1 MTGARARF
9 RELTIRLVSG
19 LRGLGNRRSD
29 RRSAR
34 RLLSRR
40 GDYCPGDWAIKG
52 AARVKLAGTAQ
63 RIISGA
69 WLFGAELVV
78 TDPEPTRAVLTDVNA
93 ALDVEFDPST
103 AAALADL
110 NPAISLEQVR
120 AAILIDLGTGREVV
134 AEPAVLADAI
144 SNRASHA
151 P

>member
-1 MTGARARF
+1 M
-9 RELTIRLVSG
+9 
-19 LRGLGNRRSD
+19 
-29 RRSAR
+29 
-34 RLLSRR
+34 
-40 GDYCPGDWAIKG
+40 
-52 AARVKLAGTAQ
+52 
-63 RIISGA
+63 
-69 WLFGAELVV
+69 
-78 TDPEPTRAVLTDVNA
+78 LTDVNA

>member
-19 LRGLGNRRSD
+19 LRGLGID
-29 RRSAR
+29 AR
-34 RLLSRR
+34 I
-40 GDYCPGDWAIKG
+40 GAVPGGCCPGDWTING

-63 RIISGA
+63 RIVSGA

-78 TDPEPTRAVLTDVNA
+78 TEPEPTRAVLTDVNA
-93 ALDVEFDPST
+93 ALDVEFDLST

-110 NPAISLEQVR
+110 NPAISLEHVR

-134 AEPAVLADAI
+134 AKPGVIADAI